1 MPSVFNQQ
9 PKLRL
14 SMIALAC
21 QMACFAVSANAQTA
35 NQQNDADAGQTREVV
50 ITGKRT
56 GMGLMVQEDAP
67 KARSTITA
75 AELEK
80 QRPTGNA
87 YQALELLPSVNSF
100 NYDATGLFGG
110 GLTMRGFN
118 SDQIGATINGVPVND
133 SGSFAVYPQ
142 EYVDQEN
149 TCSEFVTQGSTDVDS
164 PQVGASGGN
173 FGITTCNPEDKR
185 RVRLMQTV
193 GQLNMWKTFVRYDT
207 GKFGADGRSKA
218 FVSISRAVAD
228 KWKGEGEAARNHV
241 DAGYNYDWDRFNFIH
256 ATVLFNE
263 AKNNNFQ
270 SYKQSEIAQ
279 YGYDYDYAST
289 FVGHATPRPG
299 RQDIDPAFNTASPA
313 YYKLANNPFR
323 NAIASAIAK
332 FRLSENL
339 DLKVVPYFWYG
350 YGNGGVQQKTLW
362 ESNVGLDSAGKTH
375 DSGFLSS
382 ANGQVLNGRVDL
394 NGDGDTLDQVIVANA
409 STTKTQRPG
418 LTTSLTYTVGNHTI
432 LGGFW
437 WERAKH
443 RQTGSA
449 VPVDNFGN
457 MSDIYLRDP
466 QILRQDGTSYQSR
479 NWSTV
484 STGYQAFIQDTISL
498 MDDKLQIN
506 LGLRTPHIKRDFTN
520 YINEGAPVNY
530 HIDRTYSDV
539 LPQIGVRYRVTND
552 DQLYA
557 SLAKNMKAPGNFVYA
572 TTNGNVTWNK
582 TTNAVTITSD
592 VKPEVSYSFDAG
604 YRHQT
609 SKWIGTVDFFGT
621 DFRDRMATAYDPI
634 ALVSS
639 TTNVGKVKN
648 YGFELEA
655 GNTPIYGWSAYASFG
670 YIKSEIKEDML
681 AGKNQLLPTAG
692 NVFPLTPKQKLGL
705 SLQYENG
712 GFWGRVSAKS
722 TSSQQATLLNDEQV
736 GGYTVF
742 NFDGGY
748 KFGDWGNMKNAKLTF
763 NVSNLTSKEYL
774 NPSSQSVVNAKAVTT
789 AGGVVSAKNV
799 FYYVGAPRFASA
811 TLSMDF

>member
-1 MPSVFNQQ
+1 MQSVSKQK
-9 PKLRL
+9 PMLRL

-21 QMACFAVSANAQTA
+21 QMACFAVGANAQTA
-35 NQQNDADAGQTREVV
+35 AQQNDVDAGQTREVV

-56 GMGLMVQEDAP
+56 GMGLMVTEDAP

-87 YQALELLPSVNSF
+87 FQALELLPSVNSY

-133 SGSFAVYPQ
+133 SGSFSVYPQ

-149 TCSEFVTQGSTDVDS
+149 TCSQFVTQGSTDVDS

-173 FGITTCNPEDKR
+173 FGITTCNPEDKS
-185 RVRLMQTV
+185 RVRLMQTF
-193 GQLNMWKTFVRYDT
+193 GQLNMYKTFVRYDT
-207 GKFGADGRSKA
+207 GKFGADGKSKA
-218 FVSISRAVAD
+218 FVSISRARSD

-241 DAGYNYDWDRFNFIH
+241 DAGYNYDWDRFNYIH
-256 ATVLFNE
+256 ATILWNE

-270 SYKQSEIAQ
+270 SYSRNDFNT
-279 YGYDYDYAST
+279 YGYGWDYNPT
-289 FVGHATPRPG
+289 FVGHNSPQRGVA
-299 RQDIDPAFNTASPA
+299 DIDPGTTTASPA

-332 FRLSENL
+332 FRLNENL
-339 DLKVVPYFWYG
+339 DLKIVPYFWYG
-350 YGNGGVQQKTLW
+350 FGNGGVQQKLLW
-362 ESNVGLDSAGKTH
+362 ESAGRNPTGTGTH
-375 DSGFLSS
+375 TSGFLGS
-382 ANGQVLNGRVDL
+382 ANSSTFNGAVDL

-409 STTKTQRPG
+409 SVTKTQRPG
-418 LTTSLTYTVGNHTI
+418 LTTSLTYTWGNHTI

-437 WERAKH
+437 WERANH
-443 RQTGSA
+443 RQTGTA

-457 MSDIYLRDP
+457 ATDVYLRDP
-466 QILRQDGTSYQSR
+466 VLLRPDGTAYQSR
-479 NWSTV
+479 NWKTI

-498 MDDKLQIN
+498 MDDKLQVN

-520 YINEGAPVNY
+520 YINEGAPYNY
-530 HIDRTYSDV
+530 NINRTYSDV
-539 LPQIGVRYRVTND
+539 LPQLGLRYRVTND

-572 TTNGNVTWNK
+572 TTNGNVSVNP
-582 TTNAVTITSD
+582 TTGAVTIVSD

-609 SKWIGTVDFFGT
+609 SKWIGTVDFYAT
-621 DFRDRMATAYDPI
+621 DFRDRMATAYDPVN
-634 ALVSS
+634 LVSS

-655 GNTPIYGWSAYASFG
+655 GNTPINGWSAYVSYG
-670 YIKSEIKEDML
+670 YIKSEIKDDM
-681 AGKNQLLPTAG
+681 QVSRTQFLPTAG
-692 NVFPLTPKQKLGL
+692 NEFPLTPKQKLGMT
-705 SLQYENG
+705 LQYENG
-712 GFWGRVSAKS
+712 PFWARLTGKS
-722 TSSQQATLLNDEQV
+722 TSKQQATLTNDETV
-736 GGYTVF
+736 PGYTLF
-742 NFDGGY
+742 GFDGGY
-748 KFGDWGNMKNAKLTF
+748 KLGDWGNMKNAKITF
-763 NVSNLTSKEYL
+763 NVSNLTSKQYY
-774 NPSSQSVVNAKAVTT
+774 NPASQSVINAKAYGAT
-789 AGGVVSAKNV
+789 AARTV
-799 FYYVGAPRFASA
+799 FYYAGAPRFTSV
-811 TLSMDF
+811 TLSTDF